1 MPTYIQ
7 KSTTSDLS
15 LGGDGTNEISSGT
28 GTDTLLNIDP
38 ANAGGTITWYF
49 VTPADVPNSDQW
61 EDSGGH
67 TVEIEIDT
75 GDGDITC
82 QVRIGRCDSSGTIL
96 EVAASFTA
104 TQAMDASRTFSPTA
118 PAWND
123 GEEACG
129 NRYFIEMLFTNNA
142 GHGNHSI
149 DIGLGTAAN
158 EVITDILEDAGG
170 CAVADELIA
179 QSKSSSRFVN
189 SRVFGRVN

>member
-1 MPTYIQ
+1 VPTYIQ

-38 ANAGGTITWYF
+38 ANEGGTVTWYF

-61 EDSGGH
+61 EDSGSQ
-67 TVEIEIDT
+67 TVELEIDV
-75 GDGDITC
+75 GDASLDC
-82 QVRIGRCDSSGTIL
+82 QVRVGRCNSSGSIL
-96 EVAASFTA
+96 QTGSFTA
-104 TQAMDASRTFSPTA
+104 TQTLGSTVSFSPTA
-118 PAWND
+118 PAWTN
-123 GEEACG
+123 GEELCG
-129 NRYFIEMLFTNNA
+129 NRYFVEMLFTNNGA
-142 GHGNHSI
+142 HGNHSI
-149 DIGLGTAAN
+149 DMGLGTAAN
-158 EVITDILEDAGG
+158 EVITDIVEDAGG